1 MPRLPTATDLSGSG
15 VQPARSFVNIPVPD
29 IAGAANSVARGF
41 EQVGMSIENV
51 RKDRE
56 EKFRKQE
63 RFDTKMGLLK
73 AEEAYAERARDLDPL
88 DPDYV
93 EKKKALY
100 REAYAP
106 VLSGVKDPENKQMFD
121 LSSYEGFVNIGTRAG
136 EEHKAARQ
144 GKTKLDLSTYSE
156 EQRRRIAAGED
167 PEKVRAAVQQ
177 MIADAD
183 LDELTKLELGK
194 QLLDPIDMDA
204 AETKAFNL
212 QTGGGG
218 ATDKA
223 AAILRQFEGF
233 KATPYWDENA
243 DRVGYGSDTVT
254 LEDGTVVKVTKGMK
268 ITKADAERDLQ
279 RRVRE
284 FEAGAAKAS
293 GEAWNN
299 LSPEQQAALTS
310 VAYNYGSLPKR
321 VVTAIQTGDANKIAD
336 AVESLSDHNAGINR
350 KRRMAEGAL
359 IRGNAN
365 IPAAWSERPTRDTVL
380 AELERDPSYLRLGV
394 DQRDKVKASVIS
406 RYEKVEAE
414 EKKSFELNTAREA
427 ANAAAAGVKTL
438 ADGYAWLDENIEDPE
453 IREKARTMFKSE
465 FEANEKLRET
475 EYEAALDKVYV
486 DVVNAVNSGNISA
499 AFAAIPTGLN
509 RKDLDAL
516 EKRIADGPIQI
527 DDPRDLER
535 INDLKYSRDPEDQ
548 KAFSRLE
555 LNRFRLSDATREK
568 VFKEQQSILK
578 ELEQT
583 GSAPSL
589 VEPSKMLNDRLMEIG
604 IDTSTGVKSEATRR
618 ANLRLERQIKT
629 ILDQNLKIATDR
641 AGRKLLPDELQRVMD
656 DTFLEFSRTKTVDT
670 WGGLGSEQVPAGDL
684 PSVIADFDIAEQ
696 TANAQRAKDE
706 LPPLA
711 PGELLQQAIDERTR
725 EHAEAKAIVAAEMKA
740 LMSRARSPQARMQGN
755 LEAEYAR
762 LAQAQRDLE
771 AFRIDAEDLYLWLA
785 RTFKKEEE

>member
-1 MPRLPTATDLSGSG
+1 MPRLPQASDLNNVSP
-15 VQPARSFVNIPVPD
+15 QAARSFVNMPVPD
-29 IAGAANSVARGF
+29 IAGATGAIARGVAD
-41 EQVGMSIENV
+41 VGGAIATV
-51 RKDRE
+51 DADRRK
-56 EKFRKQE
+56 KAAAQE

-73 AEEAYAERARDLDPL
+73 AEEAYAERARELDPL

-121 LSSYEGFVNIGTRAG
+121 LSSYEGFVNIGTTAAT
-136 EEHKAARQ
+136 EHKAARQ

-284 FEAGAAKAS
+284 FEAGAARAS

-350 KRRMAEGAL
+350 KRRMAEAAL
-359 IRGNAN
+359 IRGASV
-365 IPAAWSERPTRDTVL
+365 PSSWTERPTRDTVL

-406 RYEKVEAE
+406 RYEKIEKE
-414 EKKSFELNTAREA
+414 EQ
-427 ANAAAAGVKTL
+427 AAARIQLQRDTVERAVAEFDDPAKAEAYIKQSITDPDTREDALTLYRKEQDQIAENRRRAVDDAVNNAWAGATT
-438 ADGYAWLDENIEDPE
+438 ALDEGDVAEAQRI
-453 IREKARTMFKSE
+453 ARTAE
-465 FEANEKLRET
+465 
-475 EYEAALDKVYV
+475 
-486 DVVNAVNSGNISA
+486 
-499 AFAAIPTGLN
+499 IPA
-509 RKDLDAL
+509 KDRDAL
-516 EKRIADGPIQI
+516 
-527 DDPRDLER
+527 LER
-535 INDLKYSRDPEDQ
+535 IDKGRAIVDDPEVYNELQALKLGTPEDRERFTNLDLVKLQGKLKPATIDKLAKEQEDLK
-548 KAFSRLE
+548 KAMSE
-555 LNRFRLSDATREK
+555 
-568 VFKEQQSILK
+568 
-578 ELEQT
+578 T
-583 GSAPSL
+583 GKPIALDTASQ
-589 VEPSKMLNDRLMEIG
+589 M
-604 IDTSTGVKSEATRR
+604 ID
-618 ANLRLERQIKT
+618 LRLREVGVDTTAKAKPADLRMSREIKALASRN
-629 ILDQNLKIATDR
+629 LDAATAAKGR
-641 AGRKLLPDELQRVMD
+641 ALTPIEIEEVMD
-656 DTFLEFSRTKTVDT
+656 QTFMEFRTIDKGLIWDSEKTMTISDVLGEFGALEEKHGATQGEYIER
-670 WGGLGSEQVPAGDL
+670 
-684 PSVIADFDIAEQ
+684 AER
-696 TANAQRAKDE
+696 ALRAKGV
-706 LPPLA
+706 PVTP
-711 PGELLQQAIDERTR
+711 
-725 EHAEAKAIVAAEMKA
+725 AALRKW
-740 LMSRARSPQARMQGN
+740 
-755 LEAEYAR
+755 LEAGVNKGVLKKKGE
-762 LAQAQRDLE
+762 AQ
-771 AFRIDAEDLYLWLA
+771 
-785 RTFKKEEE
+785 